1 MEVVKGPDIIHET
14 QFDHLVTAYQT
25 ALLRMCYVYLKDRA
39 MAEDAVQETYLK
51 AYKSIENFRGE
62 CSEKSWLMRIAINT
76 CRDMQRTGWFKHM
89 DRRITP
95 ELLAE
100 KSVVPREDDSS
111 LAIEMMGLP
120 GKLQE
125 VLLLYYYQG
134 MTIAE
139 VGKILGISNVT
150 VSHRLKQAKERLRG
164 ALNGGDL
171 RD

>member
-1 MEVVKGPDIIHET
+1 MEVVKGPDILHET
-14 QFDHLVTAYQT
+14 QFDHLVAAYQT
-25 ALLRMCYVYLKDRA
+25 ALLRMCYIYLKDRA

-51 AYKSIENFRGE
+51 AYKSIANFRGE
-62 CSEKSWLMRIAINT
+62 CSEKSWLMRIAVNT
-76 CRDMQRTGWFKHM
+76 CRDMQRSGRFKHM

-95 ELLAE
+95 ELLVE
-100 KSVVPREDDSS
+100 KSVVPREDDSG
-111 LAIEMMGLP
+111 LAIEMMSLP
-120 GKLQE
+120 SKLQE

-139 VGKILGISNVT
+139 VGKILGISKVT

-164 ALNGGDL
+164 ALKGGGL

>member
-1 MEVVKGPDIIHET
+1 MEVVRGPDIIHET
-14 QFDHLVTAYQT
+14 QFDHLVAAYQT
-25 ALLRMCYVYLKDRA
+25 ALLRMCYIYLKDRA

-62 CSEKSWLMRIAINT
+62 GSEKSWLMKIAINT
-76 CRDMQRTGWFKHM
+76 CRDMQRSSWFKHM

-95 ELLAE
+95 ELLVE
-100 KSVVPREDDSS
+100 KSVVPREDDSR

-120 GKLQE
+120 SKLQE

-134 MTIAE
+134 MTVAE
-139 VGKILGISNVT
+139 IGKILGISKVT
-150 VSHRLKQAKERLRG
+150 VSHRLKQARERLRG
-164 ALNGGDL
+164 ALKGGDL

>member
-14 QFDHLVTAYQT
+14 QFDRLVTAYQT

-51 AYKSIENFRGE
+51 AYKSIGNFRGE

-76 CRDMQRTGWFKHM
+76 SRDMQRSGWVKHM

-95 ELLAE
+95 ELLIE
-100 KSVVPREDDSS
+100 KYVVPRDDDSR
-111 LAIEMMGLP
+111 LAMEMMDLP
-120 GKLQE
+120 SKLQE

-150 VSHRLKQAKERLRG
+150 VSHRLKQARERLRN

-171 RD
+171 HD

>member
-1 MEVVKGPDIIHET
+1 MEVVKGPNIIHET
-14 QFDHLVTAYQT
+14 HFDHLVAAYQT

-62 CSEKSWLMRIAINT
+62 CSEKSWLMKIAINT
-76 CRDMQRTGWFKHM
+76 CRDMQRSGWFKHM
-89 DRRITP
+89 DRHITP
-95 ELLAE
+95 ELLVE
-100 KSVVPREDDSS
+100 KSVVPREEDSR
-111 LAIEMMGLP
+111 LAAEMMGLP
-120 GKLQE
+120 SKLQE

-139 VGKILGISNVT
+139 IGKILGISKVT
-150 VSHRLKQAKERLRG
+150 VSHRLKQAKDRLRE
-164 ALNGGDL
+164 ALNGGGL

>member
-14 QFDHLVTAYQT
+14 QFDHLVAAYQT
-25 ALLRMCYVYLKDRA
+25 ALLRMCYVCLKDRA

-62 CSEKSWLMRIAINT
+62 CSEKSWLMKIAINT
-76 CRDMQRTGWFKHM
+76 CRDMQRSGWFKHM

-95 ELLAE
+95 ELLVE

-120 GKLQE
+120 SKLQE

-139 VGKILGISNVT
+139 VGKILGISKVT

-164 ALNGGDL
+164 ALKGGDL

>member
-14 QFDHLVTAYQT
+14 HFDHLVAAYQT

-62 CSEKSWLMRIAINT
+62 CGEKSWLIKIAINT
-76 CRDMQRTGWFKHM
+76 CRDMQRSGWFKHM
-89 DRRITP
+89 DRHITP
-95 ELLAE
+95 ELLVE
-100 KSVVPREDDSS
+100 KSVVPREEDSR
-111 LAIEMMGLP
+111 LAAEMMGLP
-120 GKLQE
+120 SKLQE

-139 VGKILGISNVT
+139 IGKILGISKVT
-150 VSHRLKQAKERLRG
+150 VSHRLKQAKDRLRE
-164 ALNGGDL
+164 ALNGGGL